1 MPTSVHIPAR
11 LLEALDR
18 RAKRLGVSRN
28 RLIVTALEHELS
40 RSTTWSPGFFEKLAA
55 ARPEHTAAIDE
66 MMETIRT
73 RRTRKGPPP
82 L

>member
-1 MPTSVHIPAR
+1 MPTSVHIPPR

-28 RLIVTALEHELS
+28 RLIVTALEHELA

-55 ARPEHTAAIDE
+55 AGPRDAAALDE
-66 MMETIRT
+66 MMEAIRA